1 METNTAQPQTL
12 NKSRS
17 LLNTIPVAFLL
28 TDAHSMILH
37 ANQHAESLFGY
48 KTEEMLGQR
57 LRILFL
63 EDDLIFFLPNIIYL
77 TLYKDG
83 FDGEALLRRKDG
95 SRLFVRLLSTS
106 FKEEGE
112 TFLTFSIQEIQKLK
126 KLERERLESERW
138 ESLGRMV
145 EEIAHQVRNPVVSI
159 GGYTKRLQ
167 KVSPSS
173 PRGQSYL
180 DQIIHETNKLETMI
194 RRLEEYVH
202 IPKPIFGKE
211 NLHEV
216 VETALQ
222 FHLKEATEH
231 GISMT
236 VKTKGVDENSYLFID
251 RDLVTRAFSQV
262 IKNSLEA
269 VILGSVGKQRRL
281 IDVAVFGDSEQLGIA
296 VFDRGQ
302 GISKKHV
309 GLVCEPFFSTRP
321 DHVGLGL
328 TLVRRIMGEH
338 GGIVQVESKLKQS
351 TTVTLLFPKDR
362 RRKIRRE
369 LLSPE
374 AASTRDG

>member
-1 METNTAQPQTL
+1 MEMDTAQPQTIE
-12 NKSRS
+12 KSRS
-17 LLNTIPVAFLL
+17 LLDTIQVAFLL
-28 TDAHSMILH
+28 TDSHAKILH
-37 ANQHAESLFGY
+37 ANHHAESLFGY
-48 KTEEMLGQR
+48 KTAEMLGQR
-57 LRILFL
+57 LRVLFL
-63 EDDLIFFLPNIIYL
+63 EDDLIYFLPNIIYL

-95 SRLFVRLLSTS
+95 SRLFVRLFSTS

-112 TFLTFSIQEIQKLK
+112 TFLTFSIQEIQRLK

-167 KVSPSS
+167 KVFPSS
-173 PRGQSYL
+173 PKGQSYL
-180 DQIIHETNKLETMI
+180 EQIVHETNRLETMI

-202 IPKPIFGKE
+202 IPKPIYGRE
-211 NLHEV
+211 NMHEV

-222 FHLKEATEH
+222 FYFKEATEH

-236 VKTKGVDENSYLFID
+236 VETKGVRENGYLFID

-269 VILGSVGKQRRL
+269 VILGSVGKQRRV
-281 IDVAVFGDSEQLGIA
+281 INVAVFGDSEHLGIA
-296 VFDRGQ
+296 VVDKGQ
-302 GISKKHV
+302 GISKKNV
-309 GLVCEPFFSTRP
+309 GFVCEPFFSTRP

-328 TLVRRIMGEH
+328 TLVRRVMGEH
-338 GGIVQVESKLKQS
+338 GGIVQVESKLRQS
-351 TTVTLLFPKDR
+351 TTVTLLFPRDR

-374 AASTRDG
+374 AASTRD

>member
-1 METNTAQPQTL
+1 MEIDTAQPQTL

-28 TDAHSMILH
+28 TDAHAMILH

-63 EDDLIFFLPNIIYL
+63 EDDLIYFLPNIIYL

-167 KVSPSS
+167 KISLSS
-173 PRGQSYL
+173 LKGQSYL

-202 IPKPIFGKE
+202 IPKPIYGKE

-216 VETALQ
+216 VDTALQ
-222 FHLKEATEH
+222 FYFKEATEH

-236 VKTKGVDENSYLFID
+236 VETKGVDGDLFID

-269 VILGSVGKQRRL
+269 VILGSVGKQRRV
-281 IDVAVFGDSEQLGIA
+281 ISVTVFGDSEHLGIA

-302 GISKKHV
+302 GISKKNV
-309 GLVCEPFFSTRP
+309 DLVCEPFFSTRP

-328 TLVRRIMGEH
+328 TLVRRVMGEH

-351 TTVTLLFPKDR
+351 TTITLLFPRDR

-374 AASTRDG
+374 AASTQD

>member
-1 METNTAQPQTL
+1 MEMDTAQPQTIE
-12 NKSRS
+12 KSRS
-17 LLNTIPVAFLL
+17 LLDTIQVAFLL
-28 TDAHSMILH
+28 TDSHAKILH
-37 ANQHAESLFGY
+37 ANHHAESLFGY
-48 KTEEMLGQR
+48 KTAEMLGQR
-57 LRILFL
+57 LRVLFL
-63 EDDLIFFLPNIIYL
+63 EDDLIYFLPNIIYL

-95 SRLFVRLLSTS
+95 TRLFVRLFSTS

-112 TFLTFSIQEIQKLK
+112 TFLTFSIQEIQRLK

-167 KVSPSS
+167 KVLPSS
-173 PRGQSYL
+173 PKGQSYL
-180 DQIIHETNKLETMI
+180 DQIVHETTRLETMI

-202 IPKPIFGKE
+202 IPKPVYGRE
-211 NLHEV
+211 NMHEV

-222 FHLKEATEH
+222 FFFKEATDH

-236 VKTKGVDENSYLFID
+236 VETKGVHENGYLFID
-251 RDLVTRAFSQV
+251 RELVTRAFSQV

-269 VILGSVGKQRRL
+269 MILESVGKQRRV
-281 IDVAVFGDSEQLGIA
+281 INVAVFGDSEHLGIA
-296 VFDRGQ
+296 VFDKGQ
-302 GISKKHV
+302 GISKKNV

-328 TLVRRIMGEH
+328 TLVRRVMGEH
-338 GGIVQVESKLKQS
+338 GGIVQIESKLRQS
-351 TTVTLLFPKDR
+351 TTVTLLFPRDR

-374 AASTRDG
+374 AASTRD

>member
-1 METNTAQPQTL
+1 MEIDTAQPQTL
-12 NKSRS
+12 EKSRS
-17 LLNTIPVAFLL
+17 LLDTIQVAFLL
-28 TDAHSMILH
+28 TDAHGKILH

-48 KTEEMLGQR
+48 KTAEMLGQR
-57 LRILFL
+57 LRVLFL
-63 EDDLIFFLPNIIYL
+63 EDDLIYFLPNIIYL

-95 SRLFVRLLSTS
+95 SRLFVRLFSTS

-112 TFLTFSIQEIQKLK
+112 TFLTFCIQEIQRLK
-126 KLERERLESERW
+126 RLERERLESERW

-167 KVSPSS
+167 KVFPSS
-173 PRGQSYL
+173 PKGQSYL
-180 DQIIHETNKLETMI
+180 DQIVHETNKLETMI

-202 IPKPIFGKE
+202 IPKPVYRRE
-211 NLHEV
+211 NMHEV

-222 FHLKEATEH
+222 FYFKEATEH

-236 VKTKGVDENSYLFID
+236 VEAEDVREKGYLFID
-251 RDLVTRAFSQV
+251 RDLVTRAFWQV
-262 IKNSLEA
+262 IRNSLDA
-269 VILGSVGKQRRL
+269 VILGAVGKQRRV
-281 IDVAVFGDSEQLGIA
+281 INVSVFGDSEHLGIA

-302 GISKKHV
+302 GISKKNV

-328 TLVRRIMGEH
+328 TLVRRVMGEH
-338 GGIVQVESKLKQS
+338 GGIVRVESKLKQS
-351 TTVTLLFPKDR
+351 TTVTLLFPRDR

-374 AASTRDG
+374 AASTRD